1 MSEVEATVKTKEL
14 ELAEKA
20 HLEKKNWQDS
30 ILALLLMLPI
40 NGLCAY
46 EVYLSKVIPDIV
58 WYIWGS
64 EGFIGLY
71 LLLPSAVKELVSS
84 LLQALPFTKK

>member
-1 MSEVEATVKTKEL
+1 MSELEYKVKEV
-14 ELAEKA
+14 ELAEKE
-20 HLEKKNWQDS
+20 HLEKKNWQDT
-30 ILALLLMLPI
+30 ILAFILMMPI
-40 NGLCAY
+40 NWYCAY
-46 EVYLSKVIPDIV
+46 MVSTTKTPPDIV